1 MSYGKWHG
9 LIRRISKKAK
19 TNGKLKLGPSLE
31 GWAFSHGMSPNN
43 FGPESPNFLPRWIPK
58 AQKHYL
64 FIYLFFI
71 YIKPILNGTGLQVHD
86 LLPYER
92 PKCPYY
98 TCIRFGIPGIK
109 SRTSL
114 TTKNVLWETIVPFKK
129 ALRPPS
135 WLGPCPSTNPRKDQ
149 GNPTQPIKEGGS
161 KTKEKRKEQGKV
173 NQLLGLLQAN

>member
-1 MSYGKWHG
+1 MSFAYEFAWRILCQRKFTIKTQSNWH
-9 LIRRISKKAK
+9 SFK
-19 TNGKLKLGPSLE
+19 
-31 GWAFSHGMSPNN
+31 
-43 FGPESPNFLPRWIPK
+43 FLVFLCN
-58 AQKHYL
+58 L
-64 FIYLFFI
+64 FFYFFI

-114 TTKNVLWETIVPFKK
+114 TTKSVLWETIVPFKK

-161 KTKEKRKEQGKV
+161 KTKEKRKE
-173 NQLLGLLQAN
+173 

>member
-1 MSYGKWHG
+1 MGHHWRVG
-9 LIRRISKKAK
+9 LFPIEWAQTI
-19 TNGKLKLGPSLE
+19 LGL
-31 GWAFSHGMSPNN
+31 
-43 FGPESPNFLPRWIPK
+43 K
-58 AQKHYL
+58 AQTFFLDGFLKPKSIIYL
-64 FIYLFFI
+64 FIFI

-114 TTKNVLWETIVPFKK
+114 TTKSVLWETIVPFKK

-173 NQLLGLLQAN
+173 NQLLDLLQAD